1 METSKIGSSKTG
13 FAFLHPS
20 LKAKFARY
28 AEVPMMTAEKIIA
41 AYKATVN
48 E

>member
-20 LKAKFARY
+20 LKAKFA
-28 AEVPMMTAEKIIA
+28 AILKDNSFESTG
-41 AYKATVN
+41 
-48 E
+48 